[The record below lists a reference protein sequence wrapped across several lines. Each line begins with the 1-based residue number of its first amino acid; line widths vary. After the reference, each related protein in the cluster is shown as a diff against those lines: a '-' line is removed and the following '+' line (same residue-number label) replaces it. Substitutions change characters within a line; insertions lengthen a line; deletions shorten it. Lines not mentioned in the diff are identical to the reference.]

1 MVEPICTPDATRYAL
16 GTLRV
21 KRSYRVSES
30 HPDKTMQVTQGQY
43 YTPEQYLQ
51 LEAAA
56 DYKSEYI
63 DGQIIPMA
71 GGTTNRNR
79 LAGNFYAS
87 LNFAFRQQ
95 DYEAFMG
102 DVRLWIPKRRIYT
115 YPDVMI
121 VPGEPEYFNNRTDI
135 ILNPQVI
142 VEVLSKSTKGYDRE
156 DKFASYRTIETFR
169 EYLLIDQTRIRVEQY
184 SKTGN
189 KRWELC
195 EYDEED
201 EAIALTSVPFQI
213 TLLDLY
219 NKVRLEQTESESDIS
234 DSEEL
239 G

>member
-1 MVEPICTPDATRYAL
+1 MLQIFLTQ
-16 GTLRV
+16 
-21 KRSYRVSES
+21 SES
-30 HPDKTMQVTQGQY
+30 GAGYTRFVLSLPHKTMQIAERQY
-43 YTPEQYLQ
+43 YTPEQYLE

-63 DGQIIPMA
+63 DGQIIPVP
-71 GGTTNRNR
+71 GVTTNHNR
-79 LAGNFYAS
+79 LAGNFSAY

-95 DYEAFMG
+95 DCEVFVG

-121 VPGEPEYFNNRTDI
+121 VAGEPVYFNKRTDI

-156 DKFASYRTIETFR
+156 DKFAAYRTIETFR

-201 EAIALTSVPFQI
+201 EAIALTSVSFQI
-213 TLLDLY
+213 SLSDLY
-219 NKVRLEQTESESDIS
+219 NKVKFAEIESESDVS
-234 DSEEL
+234 DSEVL